1 MREIKFRYRIKQKNN
16 PEIRTLILPL
26 HDLEFNF
33 YEDIIKNNWEV
44 LSKDQFTGLKDK
56 NGKEIYERD
65 IVNCRGYQDKIYS
78 IGEVYWSDITAQIY
92 IGCHY
97 NNNLLNPEFSLR
109 IVEDVKELEVI
120 GNIYENP
127 ELLTH

>member
-16 PEIRTLILPL
+16 PEIRTLILTL

-56 NGKEIYERD
+56 NGKEIYEGD
-65 IVNCRGYQDKIYS
+65 ILDNAPQKIKICWDS
-78 IGEVYWSDITAQIY
+78 IGGKWFGWVM
-92 IGCHY
+92 
-97 NNNLLNPEFSLR
+97 NLKNLKSSATSMKILNC
-109 IVEDVKELEVI
+109 
-120 GNIYENP
+120 
-127 ELLTH
+127 